1 MSKSEDVFV
10 NPWPKERDLI
20 IPSGATFLCCYEVSN
35 IVMGYEEAAF
45 FWRESG
51 TDTLWVVSGWPGI
64 VDNLDDG
71 DLMQLLPVKTAL
83 LFGRAVSRASAGD
96 ETSAQLALLEI
107 LFRARVGHDWPGKLV
122 VAGTFLSD
130 YDQLV
135 ADLERELEVN
145 TQSALGSETAVV
157 HKARELGLHP
167 DPTGKDPRLW
177 NANCP
182 GTNHR
187 LLLNTDID
195 KFWCGYCNRNG
206 DPAGLAEFVEDR
218 RAKTA

>member
-10 NPWPKERDLI
+10 NAWPHDNDPL
-20 IPSGATFLCCYEVSN
+20 IPSGATFLCRYEVSN
-35 IVMGYEEAAF
+35 ILEDYEESAY
-45 FWRESG
+45 FWREPG
-51 TDTLWVVSGWPGI
+51 TDTLWVIS
-64 VDNLDDG
+64 DYHR
-71 DLMQLLPVKTAL
+71 
-83 LFGRAVSRASAGD
+83 GRAVSRASAGD

-145 TQSALGSETAVV
+145 TQSALGRETAVV